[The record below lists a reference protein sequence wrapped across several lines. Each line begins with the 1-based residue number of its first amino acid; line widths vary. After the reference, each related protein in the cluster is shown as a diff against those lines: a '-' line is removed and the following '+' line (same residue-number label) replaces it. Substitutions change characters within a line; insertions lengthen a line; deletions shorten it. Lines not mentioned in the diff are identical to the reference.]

1 MIRRSTDT
9 IANLA
14 AAMVKAAGEL
24 EDIKRGGS
32 ASIPTKSG
40 GSYSYKYATLPDIL
54 QAARPILHR
63 HGLVVIQNASEGHG
77 DNVDIGTMIIHS
89 SGEYLVLDPLPMPMG
104 NTAQETGSA
113 ITYGRR
119 YQLLAALGL
128 AADDDDDGATAAP
141 RSTQGRPAAG
151 GAPRP
156 VSEAQKAALIRMAS
170 ERGLPLPDF
179 ASMSSQDASR
189 MFDELKA
196 KPKLEKGDKL
206 TKAEDEDLRKGDAY
220 ATDEEPF

>member
-1 MIRRSTDT
+1 MIRRSSDS

-14 AAMVKAAGEL
+14 AALVKAAGQL

-54 QAARPILHR
+54 QAARPVLAS
-63 HGLVVIQNASEGHG
+63 HGLAVIQNASEGHG
-77 DNVDIGTMIIHS
+77 DNVDIATMIIHN
-89 SGEYLVLDPLPMPMG
+89 SGEYLILDALPMPMG
-104 NTAQETGSA
+104 HTAQETGSA

-141 RSTQGRPAAG
+141 RSSQARPAAG
-151 GAPRP
+151 GSPRP
-156 VSEAQKAALIRMAS
+156 VSEAQKNALIRMTS

-196 KPKLEKGDKL
+196 RPKLDKGDKIS
-206 TKAEDEDLRKGDAY
+206 KEADEDLRKGDAY
-220 ATDEEPF
+220 AQDEPF

>member
-1 MIRRSTDT
+1 MIHRSTDT

-14 AAMVKAAGEL
+14 AALVKASAEL

-54 QAARPILHR
+54 QASRPVLTR
-63 HGLVVIQNASEGHG
+63 HGLTVIQNAHEGAG
-77 DNVDIGTMIIHS
+77 DSVNISTMIIHS
-89 SGEYLVLDPLPMPMG
+89 SGEYLVLEPLPMPLG
-104 NTAQETGSA
+104 HTAQETGSA

-128 AADDDDDGATAAP
+128 AADDDDDGASAAP
-141 RSTQGRPAAG
+141 RSAQPRPAAG
-151 GAPRP
+151 GPRP
-156 VSEAQKAALIRMAS
+156 VSEAQKSALIRMAG
-170 ERGLPLPDF
+170 ERGLPIPDF
-179 ASMSSQDASR
+179 ATMTSFDASR
-189 MFDELKA
+189 LFDEMKA

-206 TKAEDEDLRKGDAY
+206 SKADDEELRKGDQY
-220 ATDEEPF
+220 DEEPF

>member
-1 MIRRSTDT
+1 MIRRSSDT

-14 AAMVKAAGEL
+14 AAVVKAAGEL

-63 HGLVVIQNASEGHG
+63 HGLAVIQNASEGHG
-77 DNVDIGTMIIHS
+77 DNVDISTMIIHS
-89 SGEYLVLDPLPMPMG
+89 SGEYLVLDALPMPMG
-104 NTAQETGSA
+104 HTAQETGSA

-128 AADDDDDGATAAP
+128 AADDDDDGASAAP
-141 RSTQGRPAAG
+141 RSGQARPASS

-156 VSEAQKAALIRMAS
+156 VSEAQKNALIRMTA
-170 ERGLPLPDF
+170 ERGLPVPDF
-179 ASMSSQDASR
+179 ATMSSQDASR

-206 TKAEDEDLRKGDAY
+206 SKADDEELRKGDAY
-220 ATDEEPF
+220 DEEPF

>member
-1 MIRRSTDT
+1 MIRRSTDS

-14 AAMVKAAGEL
+14 SAMVQAAQEL
-24 EDIKRGGS
+24 TDIKRGGS

-54 QAARPILHR
+54 QTARPILAR

-77 DNVDIGTMIIHS
+77 ESVDISTMIIHS
-89 SGEYLVLDPLPMPMG
+89 SGEYLVLDSLPMPMG
-104 NTAQETGSA
+104 HTAQETGSA

-128 AADDDDDGATAAP
+128 AADDDDDGASAAP
-141 RSTQGRPAAG
+141 RSTQSRATSTG
-151 GAPRP
+151 PRP
-156 VSEAQKAALIRMAS
+156 VTEAQKNALIRMAS
-170 ERGLPLPDF
+170 ERGLALPDF
-179 ASMSSQDASR
+179 STLTAGEASR
-189 MFDELKA
+189 LFDEWKA

-206 TKAEDEDLRKGDAY
+206 SKADDEELRKADQY
-220 ATDEEPF
+220 DEEPF